1 MKLVEKS
8 MFWYGSKTKKALG
21 IKDRKLGI
29 FEVEKWGFPL
39 ILGHKILL
47 TLKLIQLAFYAF
59 TGQHSRGSN

>member
-8 MFWYGSKTKKALG
+8 IFWYGSKTKKALG
-21 IKDRKLGI
+21 IKDGKLGI

-47 TLKLIQLAFYAF
+47 TLKLIQ
-59 TGQHSRGSN
+59 